1 MAKGAKAAPVA
12 KKPMTKSQLMTAL
25 SERCG
30 ITKKQAADVY
40 QGLLDIAAAEAKNPS
55 GFVFPGLG
63 KLVKVN
69 RAARTGRNP
78 ATNEIIQIPPKTA
91 VCFRISK
98 ICKDAVLS

>member
-1 MAKGAKAAPVA
+1 MAKGSKAAPVA
-12 KKPMTKSQLMTAL
+12 KKPMTKAQLMTAL
-25 SERCG
+25 SERCE
-30 ITKKQAADVY
+30 ITKKQAADIY
-40 QGLLDIAAAEAKNPS
+40 DALLAIAAEEAKNPS

-63 KLVKVN
+63 KLIKVE
-69 RAARTGRNP
+69 RAARMGRNP